1 MADTPNHEYNVP
13 DQGDQDWHNPLNE
26 NFEAFDSDIELRDE
40 ESELSTYTP
49 AAGAKFLSTDTGV
62 VYVGDGSDWT
72 AAFVHPAYDPS
83 TGEAQF
89 NQTVSTPGLT
99 GALTGGDELTDI
111 AGNNLTISNG
121 QLDAS
126 TGGGGGGG
134 GGISSLSGGDGVD
147 PASISDGD
155 TLSVAWGDANDLDS
169 DGNVTGGGGGGSEW
183 QQNGSLLEP
192 SDATIEGID
201 VARVQTVTLQGLVTG
216 GQELSTIAGTNL
228 SIDSNG
234 QLNASTGGGG
244 GGNWT
249 VNNSLLEPSDS
260 SIDGVD
266 VDEVNTDALLGTL
279 TGGQEISDIAGNNLS
294 IDSNGQL
301 NASGGGGGI
310 SSLSG
315 GDGVD
320 PASISDGDT
329 LSVAWGDA
337 NDLDSDGN
345 VTTGGGGGG
354 EWQQNGSLL
363 EPSDSSIDGVDV
375 DELHA
380 PLLDAG
386 AGPLEVT
393 VGGARVLRVTAED
406 SGDAGNVVAG
416 HSSNEVI
423 SGVIGATIAGGGLHG
438 GGNLQPN
445 SVTGEYGTVGGG
457 FGNRADESGTV
468 GGGSANRAS
477 NLGAT
482 VAGGRNNLAAGQA
495 SSVGGGESNDADG
508 DDATVAGGKENTA
521 GFTRTTVGGGFDNTA
536 DGEGATIA
544 GGTSNVASGFNAS
557 IGGGGSSEVTADYA
571 TIGGGRHNNAA
582 GEYATIAGGGPTDT
596 SNPDTTN
603 NVVYDEY
610 GTIGGGGGNQAGTDD
625 GDPTTAVGATVSGG
639 KDNKAFG
646 LFTTVSGGDGNEAS
660 AGLATV
666 GGGTN
671 NEASMTAATVSGG
684 EGNEASAGAA
694 TVGGGVNNEASKTAA
709 TVSGGGRNEASVR
722 ATVGGGRDNRAR
734 GQSATIGGGRDND
747 AFAKYATIAGG
758 GPSDDGNRASTRN
771 AVYDEYG
778 TIGGGGNNQAGSDD
792 SDPGTARY
800 ATVSGGEGNEASAGA
815 ATVGGGVNNEASK
828 TAATVGGGTNNEASD
843 QAATVGG
850 GAENEASVTSA
861 TVAGG
866 IINKARG
873 EGATIGG
880 GKSNEVTAEYATVLG
895 GEDNT
900 ASAAHAVAAGRNA
913 TASNPGSLV
922 VGDSTSN
929 SVESVED
936 NQARFQGSIRS
947 GRLTTESDGIWHYSD
962 SQSTT
967 ADWRTVY
974 APGNDEWRVEQWD
987 PDSGLGAWFRKMWVT
1002 AGGDVEAQGAKN
1014 FVETVDTDDGEKE
1027 VVYTASESGTAHT
1040 EESGVAELDD
1050 GRVEIDLPEH
1060 FAWVTSEDD
1069 PLHVQTTPYS
1079 ADSAGLAVVERS
1091 TEHLVVEDLD
1101 GEGDYEFSYT
1111 VRGTRDGYEDK
1122 QVVREPSE
1130 ATANESASPAD
1141 D

>member
-89 NQTVSTPGLT
+89 DQTVSTPGLT

-169 DGNVTGGGGGGSEW
+169 DGNVT
-183 QQNGSLLEP
+183 
-192 SDATIEGID
+192 T
-201 VARVQTVTLQGLVTG
+201 
-216 GQELSTIAGTNL
+216 
-228 SIDSNG
+228 
-234 QLNASTGGGG
+234 
-244 GGNWT
+244 
-249 VNNSLLEPSDS
+249 
-260 SIDGVD
+260 
-266 VDEVNTDALLGTL
+266 
-279 TGGQEISDIAGNNLS
+279 
-294 IDSNGQL
+294 
-301 NASGGGGGI
+301 
-310 SSLSG
+310 
-315 GDGVD
+315 
-320 PASISDGDT
+320 
-329 LSVAWGDA
+329 
-337 NDLDSDGN
+337 
-345 VTTGGGGGG
+345 GGGGG

-386 AGPLEVT
+386 TGPLEVT

-416 HSSNEVI
+416 HSSNVVS

-482 VAGGRNNLAAGQA
+482 VAGGRKNLAAGQA
-495 SSVGGGESNDADG
+495 SSVGGGESNDADD
-508 DDATVAGGKENTA
+508 DDATVAGGRENTA
-521 GFTRTTVGGGFDNTA
+521 GFVKTTVGGGFDNTA
-536 DGEGATIA
+536 DGMGATIA
-544 GGTSNVASGFNAS
+544 GGTLNVASGLKTS
-557 IGGGGSSEVTADYA
+557 IGGGSSNEVTADYA

-582 GEYATIAGGGPTDT
+582 GEYATIAGGGPTDE
-596 SNPDTTN
+596 SNAQATQNYVSGD
-603 NVVYDEY
+603 Y
-610 GTIGGGGGNQAGTDD
+610 GTIGGGGDNSVTAASGT
-625 GDPTTAVGATVSGG
+625 VGGGRRNEVSNGFATVGG
-639 KDNKAFG
+639 GDQNKATG
-646 LFTTVSGGDGNEAS
+646 ARATVAGGHINEATGPVATVAGGGNNEAS
-660 AGLATV
+660 DYLATV
-666 GGGTN
+666 GGGER
-671 NEASMTAATVSGG
+671 NEASGYRATVAGG
-684 EGNEASAGAA
+684 IKNVASAESA
-694 TVGGGVNNEASKTAA
+694 TVGGGYLNQAEAD
-709 TVSGGGRNEASVR
+709 G
-722 ATVGGGRDNRAR
+722 
-734 GQSATIGGGRDND
+734 
-747 AFAKYATIAGG
+747 ATIAGG
-758 GPSDDGNRASTRN
+758 APTGDNFPEDTNN
-771 AVYDEYG
+771 VVYDDYG
-778 TIGGGGNNQAGSDD
+778 TVGGGGNNQAGSDD
-792 SDPGTARY
+792 DDPTTAEF
-800 ATVSGGEGNEASAGA
+800 ATVPGGRGNQASGNYSF
-815 ATVGGGVNNEASK
+815 
-828 TAATVGGGTNNEASD
+828 
-843 QAATVGG
+843 
-850 GAENEASVTSA
+850 
-861 TVAGG
+861 
-866 IINKARG
+866 
-873 EGATIGG
+873 
-880 GKSNEVTAEYATVLG
+880 
-895 GEDNT
+895 
-900 ASAAHAVAAGRNA
+900 AAGRNA
-913 TASNPGSLV
+913 TASHDGSFV
-922 VGDSTSN
+922 VGDSSSDGIV
-929 SVESVED
+929 SVASDE
-936 NQARFQGSIRS
+936 ARFQGSIRS
-947 GRLTTESDGIWHYSD
+947 SRLTTESDGIWHYSD

-987 PDSGLGAWFRKMWVT
+987 PDSGLGAWIRKMWVT

-1060 FAWVTSEDD
+1060 FTWVTSEDD

-1130 ATANESASPAD
+1130 ATATESASPAD

>member
-89 NQTVSTPGLT
+89 DQTVSTPGLT

-134 GGISSLSGGDGVD
+134 GGISSLSGGDGV
-147 PASISDGD
+147 A
-155 TLSVAWGDANDLDS
+155 
-169 DGNVTGGGGGGSEW
+169 
-183 QQNGSLLEP
+183 
-192 SDATIEGID
+192 
-201 VARVQTVTLQGLVTG
+201 VTLQGLVTG

-234 QLNASTGGGG
+234 QLNASGGGG
-244 GGNWT
+244 
-249 VNNSLLEPSDS
+249 
-260 SIDGVD
+260 
-266 VDEVNTDALLGTL
+266 
-279 TGGQEISDIAGNNLS
+279 
-294 IDSNGQL
+294 
-301 NASGGGGGI
+301 GGGGGI

-345 VTTGGGGGG
+345 VTTGGGGG

-386 AGPLEVT
+386 TGPLEVT

-416 HSSNEVI
+416 HSSNVVS

-482 VAGGRNNLAAGQA
+482 VAGGRKNLAAGQA
-495 SSVGGGESNDADG
+495 SSVGGGESNDADD
-508 DDATVAGGKENTA
+508 DDATVAGGRENTA
-521 GFTRTTVGGGFDNTA
+521 GFVKTTVGGGFDNTA
-536 DGEGATIA
+536 DGRGATIA
-544 GGTSNVASGFNAS
+544 GGTLNVASGLKTS
-557 IGGGGSSEVTADYA
+557 IGGGSSNEVTADYA

-582 GEYATIAGGGPTDT
+582 GEYATIAGGGPTDE
-596 SNPDTTN
+596 SNAQATQNYVSGD
-603 NVVYDEY
+603 Y
-610 GTIGGGGGNQAGTDD
+610 GTIGGGGDNSVTAASGT
-625 GDPTTAVGATVSGG
+625 VGGGRRNEVSNGFATVGG
-639 KDNKAFG
+639 GDQNKATG
-646 LFTTVSGGDGNEAS
+646 ARATVAGGHINEATGPVATVAGGGNNEAS
-660 AGLATV
+660 DYLATV
-666 GGGTN
+666 GGGER
-671 NEASMTAATVSGG
+671 NEASGYRATVAGG
-684 EGNEASAGAA
+684 IKNVASAESA
-694 TVGGGVNNEASKTAA
+694 TVGGGYLNQAEAD
-709 TVSGGGRNEASVR
+709 G
-722 ATVGGGRDNRAR
+722 
-734 GQSATIGGGRDND
+734 
-747 AFAKYATIAGG
+747 ATIAGG
-758 GPSDDGNRASTRN
+758 APTGDNFPEDTNN
-771 AVYDEYG
+771 VVYDDYG
-778 TIGGGGNNQAGSDD
+778 TVGGGGNNQAGSDD
-792 SDPGTARY
+792 DDPTTA
-800 ATVSGGEGNEASAGA
+800 
-815 ATVGGGVNNEASK
+815 
-828 TAATVGGGTNNEASD
+828 
-843 QAATVGG
+843 QF
-850 GAENEASVTSA
+850 
-861 TVAGG
+861 
-866 IINKARG
+866 
-873 EGATIGG
+873 ATIPGG
-880 GKSNEVTAEYATVLG
+880 R
-895 GEDNT
+895 DNQ
-900 ASAAHAVAAGRNA
+900 ASGNYSFAAGRNA
-913 TASNPGSLV
+913 TASHDGSFV
-922 VGDSTSN
+922 VGDSSSDGIV
-929 SVESVED
+929 SVASDE
-936 NQARFQGSIRS
+936 ARFQGSIRS
-947 GRLTTESDGIWHYSD
+947 SRLTTESDGIWHYSD

-987 PDSGLGAWFRKMWVT
+987 PDSGLGAWIRKMWVT

-1060 FAWVTSEDD
+1060 FTWVTSEDD

-1130 ATANESASPAD
+1130 ATATESASPAD